1 MGKISATF
9 HTSSGVHPNLQ
20 PATGA
25 IEHRWFDG
33 LENASKDTG
42 PNHPPYFDDVLRAL
56 ERHGVWTGPQDPMSK
71 YLGMYY
77 ARMGGRWGMDGKDY
91 GYELTPQ
98 ERYDEFMS
106 ALDQARTEHDAK
118 QDKEL
123 QHSSKRQKSVIDMES
138 SEWKVQSAV
147 VFVSFKVYRK
157 LYTINLDTVGC
168 CTPVSVIVRF
178 FYHHACRERQ

>member
-1 MGKISATF
+1 MQQKQDNLVGRGGEDFRATF

-147 VFVSFKVYRK
+147 VSWFRGYMEIKKEIQNKAAETSTELNKR
-157 LYTINLDTVGC
+157 
-168 CTPVSVIVRF
+168 
-178 FYHHACRERQ
+178 